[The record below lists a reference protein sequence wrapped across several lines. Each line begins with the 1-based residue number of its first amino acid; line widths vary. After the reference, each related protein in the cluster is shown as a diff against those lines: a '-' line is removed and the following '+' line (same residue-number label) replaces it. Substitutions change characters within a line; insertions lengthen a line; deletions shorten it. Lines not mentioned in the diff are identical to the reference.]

1 MLKMCIRD
9 SPITVVGGSY
19 GEECAYPRLQLYRG
33 SGGRAAALLSSLKV
47 KVSLHTIT
55 GPQLT
60 SIFESIASKLEYT
73 LIAHHGSEDIW
84 FRYRHPLGK
93 PTIHHSLNIANL
105 KIPIISSELALVY
118 GMIEGR
124 PPIHAKRVVYDPQ
137 DGIKSKPFDING
149 STAEELALV
158 VSHSEG
164 EALTGE
170 SDCTKIAERLFEKPN
185 VTVVV
190 VKCGPQGALVK
201 TSMIHQWI
209 RPFPTYH
216 VHKIG
221 SGDAFSAAFAY
232 AWLIEGQTP
241 VSSAWFAS
249 RITAAY
255 VELGQDSID
264 SNLLPTYREEAKTA
278 EINFVGQGLREIPDT
293 QIYLAAP
300 FFNTAEQWRVDE
312 VRDALKDMGFKVFSP
327 IHDVGIGPSEEVTP
341 ADLFGLEQSGVVI
354 ALLDG
359 LDPGTVFEVGY
370 ARAKGI
376 PVVVVAESVNPELLT
391 MIIGSG
397 CELTTDLST
406 GIYAVCWHLMG
417 DV

>member
-1 MLKMCIRD
+1 M
-9 SPITVVGGSY
+9 SQSTITVVGGSY

-33 SGGRAAALLSSLKV
+33 SGGRAAAVLASLNAKV
-47 KVSLHTIT
+47 TLHTIT
-55 GPQLT
+55 GPKLT
-60 SIFESIASKLEYT
+60 PIFESIASNLGYT
-73 LIAHHGSEDIW
+73 LVAHPGADDIW

-93 PTIHHSLNIANL
+93 PTIHYCLNIDNSNTP
-105 KIPIISSELALVY
+105 PIQTDLVVVY

-124 PPIHAKRVVYDPQ
+124 PPIHAKRAVYDPQ

-170 SDCTKIAERLFEKPN
+170 SDCNRIAEKLFGQSN

-201 TSMIHQWI
+201 TSTTHEWV

-221 SGDAFSAAFAY
+221 SGDVFSAAFAY

-264 SNLLPTYREEAKTA
+264 ANLLSSYREEAKTA
-278 EINFVGQGLREIPDT
+278 ETNFVGQTPRFIPDT

-359 LDPGTVFEVGY
+359 LDPGTLFEVGY

-376 PVVVVAESVNPELLT
+376 PVVVVAESINPELLT

-397 CELTTDLST
+397 CEVTTDLST

>member
-1 MLKMCIRD
+1 MNQPHMAI
-9 SPITVVGGSY
+9 VGGSY

-33 SGGRAAALLSSLKV
+33 SGGRAASLLSSLNV
-47 KVSLHTIT
+47 KVTLHTVT

-60 SIFESIASKLEYT
+60 SVFEKIASNLGYT
-73 LIAHHGSEDIW
+73 LNAHPGSEDIW

-93 PTIHHSLNIANL
+93 PTIHHSLDVEQLNIP
-105 KIPIISSELALVY
+105 PIQIDLALVY

-124 PPIHAKRVVYDPQ
+124 PPVHAKRVVYDPQ
-137 DGIKSKPFDING
+137 DGFKSKPFEINE

-170 SDCTKIAERLFEKPN
+170 SDCTKIAEKLFEQPN

-201 TSMIHQWI
+201 TSTVHEWV
-209 RPFPTYH
+209 RPFPTSR

-232 AWLIEGQTP
+232 AWLIEGQSP
-241 VSSAWFAS
+241 LSSAWFAS

-255 VELGQDSID
+255 VELAQDSID
-264 SNLLPTYREEAKTA
+264 ANHLQRYRQDAKAA
-278 EINFVGQGLREIPDT
+278 EIKFLGQGHRSIPDT

-327 IHDVGIGPSEEVTP
+327 IHDVGIGPSQEVTP

-376 PVVVVAESVNPELLT
+376 PVVAVAESVNADLLT
-391 MIIGSG
+391 MVIGSG
-397 CELTTDLST
+397 CEITNDLST

>member
-1 MLKMCIRD
+1 MSR
-9 SPITVVGGSY
+9 SPIIVVGGSY

-33 SGGRAAALLSSLKV
+33 SGGRAAAVLASLNAKV
-47 KVSLHTIT
+47 TLHTTT
-55 GPQLT
+55 GPKLAPV
-60 SIFESIASKLEYT
+60 FESIASNLGYT
-73 LIAHHGSEDIW
+73 LVAHPGADDIW

-93 PTIHHSLNIANL
+93 PTIHYCLNIENS
-105 KIPIISSELALVY
+105 KIPPIQADLALVY

-124 PPIHAKRVVYDPQ
+124 PPIHAIRAVYDPQ

-170 SDCTKIAERLFEKPN
+170 SDCTKIAEKLFEQPN
-185 VTVVV
+185 VAVVV

-201 TSMIHQWI
+201 TSTIHEWV

-221 SGDAFSAAFAY
+221 SGDAFSAAFAH
-232 AWLIEGQTP
+232 AWLIERQTP
-241 VSSAWFAS
+241 ISSAWFAS

-264 SNLLPTYREEAKTA
+264 ANLLSSYREEAKTA
-278 EINFVGQGLREIPDT
+278 EINFAGQGQRSIPDT

-327 IHDVGIGPSEEVTP
+327 IHDVGIGPSQEVTP

-397 CELTTDLST
+397 CEVTTDLST

>member
-1 MLKMCIRD
+1 MTA
-9 SPITVVGGSY
+9 SPITVIGGSY
-19 GEECAYPRLQLYRG
+19 GEECAHPRLQLYRG
-33 SGGRAAALLSSLKV
+33 SGGRAAAILASLHTEV
-47 KVSLHTIT
+47 TLHTIT
-55 GPQLT
+55 GPKLT
-60 SIFESIASKLEYT
+60 PIFESIASNLGYR
-73 LIAHHGSEDIW
+73 LVNHSGVDDIW

-93 PTIHHSLNIANL
+93 PTIHYCLNIENSSIPPIHANL
-105 KIPIISSELALVY
+105 AIVY

-149 STAEELALV
+149 STADELALV

-170 SDCTKIAERLFEKPN
+170 TECTKIAEKLFKQPN
-185 VTVVV
+185 ISVVV

-201 TSMIHQWI
+201 TSTTLDWV

-232 AWLIEGQTP
+232 AWLIEGQP
-241 VSSAWFAS
+241 PISAAWFAS

-255 VELGQDSID
+255 VELGQDTLD
-264 SNLLPTYREEAKTA
+264 SNLLPNYRVEAKSA
-278 EINFVGQGLREIPDT
+278 ELNFSGQGRRFIPNT

-312 VRDALKDMGFKVFSP
+312 VRDALQDMGFKVFSP
-327 IHDVGIGPSEEVTP
+327 IHDVGIGPAEEVAP

-370 ARAKGI
+370 ARAKDI
-376 PVVVVAESVNPELLT
+376 PVVIVAESVNPELLT
-391 MIIGSG
+391 MLIGSG
-397 CELTTDLST
+397 CEVTTDLST
-406 GIYAVCWHLMG
+406 GIYAVCWFLMG

>member
-1 MLKMCIRD
+1 MSQ
-9 SPITVVGGSY
+9 SPIIVVGGSY

-33 SGGRAAALLSSLKV
+33 SGGRAAAVLASLNAKV
-47 KVSLHTIT
+47 TLHTIT
-55 GPQLT
+55 GPKLAPV
-60 SIFESIASKLEYT
+60 FESISSNLGYT
-73 LIAHHGSEDIW
+73 LVTHPGADDIW

-93 PTIHHSLNIANL
+93 PTIHYCLNIEISNIPPIQAN
-105 KIPIISSELALVY
+105 LALVY

-158 VSHSEG
+158 VSYSEG
-164 EALTGE
+164 KALTGE
-170 SDCTKIAERLFEKPN
+170 SDCNRIAEKLFEQPN
-185 VTVVV
+185 VAVVV

-201 TSMIHQWI
+201 TSTTHEWV
-209 RPFPTYH
+209 RPFPTRH

-232 AWLIEGQTP
+232 AWLIERQNP

-255 VELGQDSID
+255 VAMGQDSID
-264 SNLLPTYREEAKTA
+264 ANLLPSYRDEAKTA
-278 EINFVGQGLREIPDT
+278 EINLAGQGQRSIPDT

-370 ARAKGI
+370 ARAKDI

-397 CELTTDLST
+397 CEVTTDLST